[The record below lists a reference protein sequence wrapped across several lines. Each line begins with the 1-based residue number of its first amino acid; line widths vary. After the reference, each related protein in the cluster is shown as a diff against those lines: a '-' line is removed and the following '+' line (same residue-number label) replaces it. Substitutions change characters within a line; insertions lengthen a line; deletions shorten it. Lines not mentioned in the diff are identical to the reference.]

1 MIVSVNL
8 NTIPFLSSTDST
20 RASMS
25 AKQIQQALTCL
36 NAEIP
41 YVIGSDYQTVTNSS
55 KMGIILAKDDGEVL
69 YKNKDLLIVQYSNL
83 GKVVDIHLPP
93 IKKTTGSFG
102 TKLRYVLPE
111 CSKFKK
117 GEVLANYDCFI
128 NGVPSYGYN
137 VFTAFMPFFG
147 YNHEDAITISESL
160 ADKARY
166 IQIDKVYIPVYEYT
180 LMQEFYKDCPNSYTY
195 FPGVDQQIKDD
206 VVCCLVAPRDSAT
219 ANYSDLKNKV
229 QMALKNMSISDLLN
243 MGFAGD
249 GKFAID
255 KIKTKV
261 ENGQV
266 SGIKIHRFKKI
277 NTQVMIDQRLETT
290 LDQLYLKYGS
300 FISKTYHDLGKSFN
314 YQYVEYILK
323 KYYLYVDKSKG
334 SRGEIGLNNLCYIIE
349 LEISKECPT
358 VIGDKL
364 ANRYANKGIVSLIL
378 PDDLRPIA
386 TSSNKPIDLI
396 FNPFGVFSR
405 QNLGQLLE
413 AIVGKSTMYCSEHIK
428 ENSENTKQ
436 IISWLNESVIRHIN
450 PEYSLRI
457 KNEIID
463 RLDDIEFRDRFV
475 ENICQTNLFVEAPSF
490 AEVDIKI
497 LLKNSIE
504 YKEKVLIKKET
515 IKFIK
520 QKLKLETN
528 FPDEDAYLE
537 NILCAPIYIQ
547 KLSKLVSKIINARD
561 FGSVK
566 SITKQPTKGRARGG
580 GSRVGQMEI
589 ESMLAHGCDLAVKE
603 ILSVKSDWTAGK
615 KDLVRQ
621 LVVDGKY
628 DLPENRP
635 IKSRT
640 KQVVDLS
647 LQFLKD

>member
-8 NTIPFLSSTDST
+8 NSIPFLSSTDST

-25 AKQIQQALTCL
+25 AKQIQQALTSL
-36 NAEIP
+36 NCEIP
-41 YVIGSDYQTVTNSS
+41 YVTGSDYQAITNSS

-69 YKNKDLLIVQYSNL
+69 YKNNELLIVQYSNL
-83 GKVVDIHLPP
+83 NKVVDIQIPL

-102 TKLRYVLPE
+102 TKLRYVLHQG
-111 CSKFKK
+111 SKFKK
-117 GEVLANYDCFI
+117 GDILANYDCFF

-137 VFTAFMPFFG
+137 VFTAYMPFFG
-147 YNHEDAITISESL
+147 FNHEDAITISESL
-160 ADKARY
+160 ADRARY
-166 IQIDKVYIPVYEYT
+166 SQTDKIYIPIYEYT
-180 LMQEFYKDCPNSYTY
+180 LMQEFYSDCENSYTY
-195 FPGVDQQIKDD
+195 FPGVGQKIKDD
-206 VVCCLVAPRDSAT
+206 VVCCLVAPRDSSN

-229 QMALKNMSISDLLN
+229 QMALKSMSLSDLLN
-243 MGFAGD
+243 MGFAGN

-261 ENGQV
+261 DSGEV
-266 SGIKIHRFKKI
+266 TGIKIHRFKAL
-277 NTQVMIDQRLETT
+277 NSSMMIDQRLETI

-300 FISKTYHDLGKSFN
+300 FISKTYHDLEKYFN
-314 YQYVEYILK
+314 YQYIEYILK
-323 KYYLYVDKSKG
+323 KHYIYVDKSRG
-334 SRGEIGLNNLCYIIE
+334 MRGEISLNNLCYIIE
-349 LEISKECPT
+349 MEISKDCPT
-358 VIGDKL
+358 VVGDKL

-378 PDDLRPIA
+378 PDELRPTA
-386 TSSNKPIDLI
+386 LNSNKPIDLV
-396 FNPFGVFSR
+396 FNPFSVFSR

-413 AIVGKSTMYCSEHIK
+413 AVVGKSVMYCDEHIK
-428 ENSENTKQ
+428 NNPKHTKET
-436 IISWLNESVIRHIN
+436 IIWLNESILKHID
-450 PEYSLRI
+450 EKYCLRV

-463 RLDDIEFRDRFV
+463 NLDDENFRNKFIDNL
-475 ENICQTNLFVEAPSF
+475 EQSNLFVEAPSF
-490 AEVDIKI
+490 AEIDIKT
-497 LLKNSIE
+497 LLKHSID
-504 YKEKVLIKKET
+504 YKEKILIKKET

-520 QKLKLETN
+520 QKLKLETQ
-528 FPDEDAYLE
+528 FPDTDIYLE

-621 LVVDGKY
+621 LVIDGKY

-640 KQVVDLS
+640 KQVVDTQLK
-647 LQFLKD
+647 FLKD